1 MLVITPA
8 LVRNRHTLGHLS
20 ENLRAIND
28 VSNRGVS
35 WGFEWGGGGSFAR
48 TTSYGGLKTC
58 SPRNLRKTFTQV
70 VNILE
75 TYETEIENLSAKS
88 SSSNSR
94 RILFNIKSNSSL
106 KDSFLKVLDFLKI
119 LCFSV
124 LQWKVG
130 PFQYLILTSL
140 DSRILCRAVNEVSEG
155 KPYNIGPF
163 CHFLKTL

>member
-1 MLVITPA
+1 MKTSEQSMMC
-8 LVRNRHTLGHLS
+8 RTEEYLGVL
-20 ENLRAIND
+20 NL
-28 VSNRGVS
+28 
-35 WGFEWGGGGSFAR
+35 EGGGRFAR
-48 TTSYGGLKTC
+48 TTSFGGLKTC

-88 SSSNSR
+88 SSSNPR

-124 LQWKVG
+124 LQ
-130 PFQYLILTSL
+130 
-140 DSRILCRAVNEVSEG
+140 
-155 KPYNIGPF
+155 
-163 CHFLKTL
+163 